1 MILIFFSF
9 LLFSASLLFSS
20 LHAVNTANAVKAV
33 NAVIDQLV
41 LKNVQVLF
49 ELLIQLPL
57 PSVFSFMNSCKQ
69 AYGTAFHLFLLFFL
83 SLTLSSLFTFFKYRD
98 HQTK

>member
-1 MILIFFSF
+1 MFFSF

-20 LHAVNTANAVKAV
+20 LHAVNTANVVKAV

-41 LKNVQVLF
+41 LKNVQILF

-69 AYGTAFHLFLLFFL
+69 AYGTAFHLLFFL
-83 SLTLSSLFTFFKYRD
+83 SLILFFIYIL
-98 HQTK
+98 